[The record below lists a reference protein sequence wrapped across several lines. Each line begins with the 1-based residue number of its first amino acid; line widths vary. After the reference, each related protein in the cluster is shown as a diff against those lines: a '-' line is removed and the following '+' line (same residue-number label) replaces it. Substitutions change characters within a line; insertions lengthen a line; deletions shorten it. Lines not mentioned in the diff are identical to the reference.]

1 MTKTMSIRMDEEN
14 FDFLNKL
21 SQEETGDVSK
31 AVRELINK
39 GRLMLAVERYKK
51 NQASLGRAA
60 ELAGLTL
67 GDMINTLAE
76 FGVKSN
82 LEAGVPRLAIS
93 ACAGG
98 RVEPG
103 ANVQGA
109 GRRRLVGRIW
119 IVGRVDRLLSGE
131 GAGGVQGR
139 KGCRGSAP
147 PTWTR
152 LRLRP
157 QLVSSRAAQGMGSGR
172 AAKSRSMTSTRC
184 RIVSVGS
191 WGRRQRPIRR

>member
-1 MTKTMSIRMDEEN
+1 MLPDGSGAVK
-14 FDFLNKL
+14 
-21 SQEETGDVSK
+21 DV
-31 AVRELINK
+31 
-39 GRLMLAVERYKK
+39 
-51 NQASLGRAA
+51 
-60 ELAGLTL
+60 T
-67 GDMINTLAE
+67 DDT
-76 FGVKSN
+76 
-82 LEAGVPRLAIS
+82 GVPRLAIS

-191 WGRRQRPIRR
+191 WG

>member
-1 MTKTMSIRMDEEN
+1 M
-14 FDFLNKL
+14 
-21 SQEETGDVSK
+21 
-31 AVRELINK
+31 
-39 GRLMLAVERYKK
+39 
-51 NQASLGRAA
+51 
-60 ELAGLTL
+60 
-67 GDMINTLAE
+67 
-76 FGVKSN
+76 
-82 LEAGVPRLAIS
+82 
-93 ACAGG
+93 
-98 RVEPG
+98 EPG